1 MSFGIPGV
9 IASGGFP
16 ASLPSVVVQTK
27 DSGLLAQI
35 LNGVQ
40 AGTLALTSYYQG
52 QAVLNSA
59 KAAADAAKYGG
70 GAYGPSGPN
79 YVTGGAGATAS
90 GDMTPILIA
99 VGGLAL
105 VMMLSKSKK

>member
-1 MSFGIPGV
+1 MSFGIPGI

-16 ASLPSVVVQTK
+16 ASIPSVVVQT
-27 DSGLLAQI
+27 SNGGLLAQI
-35 LNGVQ
+35 LQGVQ

-52 QAVLNSA
+52 QAVLNTA
-59 KAAADAAKYGG
+59 KASAEAAKYNG
-70 GAYGPSGPN
+70 GAYGPTGPT
-79 YVTGGAGATAS
+79 YVTGGAGASAS

-105 VMMLSKSKK
+105 VMMMSKSRK